1 MESVLIPS
9 HNAIPRLQ
17 LSVSWARS
25 EAFGDILWTKE
36 RVGLGKT
43 GILLL
48 LALIGANAQCFAACS
63 LFSCTNATQRQQPVS
78 SNSESGCHHKSPPS
92 DAGQSKTPCA
102 HQPLLSEAGSQFT
115 APVLDGGVLVA
126 VDSPAAIS
134 GPDSLPRLQPS
145 GDPSPPPLPDLASK
159 TILRI

>member
-1 MESVLIPS
+1 MMPF
-9 HNAIPRLQ
+9 ADRY
-17 LSVSWARS
+17 
-25 EAFGDILWTKE
+25 GDILWTKE
-36 RVGLGKT
+36 RVGLAKT

-48 LALIGANAQCFAACS
+48 VALIGANAQCFAACS
-63 LFSCTNATQRQQPVS
+63 LFSCTNAPQRQQPAS

-92 DAGQSKTPCA
+92 DSGQSKTPCA

-115 APVLDGGVLVA
+115 APILDGGVFVA

-134 GPDSLPRLQPS
+134 GPDSLPRIHSS